1 MPNFKIVEATE
12 EKIASG
18 ISELE
23 NIVFELMKQQG
34 KEGQFF
40 TTGEK
45 DISEYIKSSKNTVMV
60 AVNNANEVL
69 SATYIT
75 QGQTAFTYNDI
86 TKYFKYGEEYFNYIK
101 NICGNSYK
109 EKMLKTYKNK
119 IEAFRYAKNKL
130 LEESK
135 FSTITEYLQSE
146 KEKNSYDEKSIL
158 REKLNQYMS
167 EYMQIIGEFQNYEM
181 FYWVNAKQLAQEFGK
196 NIDLENLKKTSIL
209 EYEELLEAGMLKI
222 HGTNT
227 SNISDYFNA
236 NTRNSIE
243 LDTYITNPNLRHSGL
258 ARILVYEGIK
268 KHMSKNINIMNGDEI
283 FLCSTLHKENLSS
296 KYVSEFFGLND
307 SLYVQR
313 REGRDREV
321 HICKIKKEYFQEY
334 LNNIQDKLIVL
345 YGYNPENK
353 LVTENKQI
361 EILKEQIEYERNEY
375 HRLNKVRH
383 STKNYTGYR
392 EAMMNKFQKKNR
404 LRSILHCIKDGE
416 EREND

>member
-12 EKIASG
+12 EKAASK
-18 ISELE
+18 ISKLE
-23 NIVFELMKQQG
+23 NIVFELMKEQG

-45 DISEYIKSSKNTVMV
+45 DILEYIKSKKNTVMV
-60 AVNNANEVL
+60 AVNEADEVL

-86 TKYFKYGEEYFNYIK
+86 TKYFKYGEEYLEYIK
-101 NICGNSYK
+101 NYCGKKYK
-109 EKMLKTYKNK
+109 EKMLETYKNK
-119 IEAFRYAKNKL
+119 IEAFEYAKNKL
-130 LEESK
+130 LEESE
-135 FSTITEYLQSE
+135 FSTIIEYLQSE
-146 KEKNSYDEKSIL
+146 KEKNSYDEKSVL

-167 EYMQIIGEFQNYEM
+167 QYMHSIGEFQNYEM

-196 NIDLENLKKTSIL
+196 NVDLENLKNVSIT
-209 EYEELLEAGMLKI
+209 EYERLLEAGMLRI
-222 HGTNT
+222 HGRNTNNAT
-227 SNISDYFNA
+227 KYFNA

-243 LDTYITNPNLRHSGL
+243 LDTYITNPGVRHSGL

-268 KHMSKNINIMNGDEI
+268 KHMSKNIDSMNGNEI

-307 SLYVQR
+307 NLYVQR

-321 HICKIKKEYFQEY
+321 HICKIEKEHFQEY
-334 LNNIQDKLIVL
+334 LDNIQDKLIVI
-345 YGYNPENK
+345 YGYNPTNKKIAENRK
-353 LVTENKQI
+353 I
-361 EILKEQIEYERNEY
+361 EILKEQMKYEKNEY

-383 STKNYTGYR
+383 SGNTYTGSK

-404 LRSILHCIKDGE
+404 LRDVLLCTKNGD